1 MLRRELLTKTLLST
15 LSLTL
20 FAKVFGR
27 TALAQAGA
35 CELGATPKQGTG
47 PFYPTDHLPHDVIDN
62 DADLVTLEGN
72 SNQAKGKVVFVTG
85 RIMSD
90 QCLPVSGAL
99 VEIWQA
105 CAAGKYNHPADMN
118 PAPLDPNFQYWGKS
132 FTDAN
137 GHYRFRTI
145 IPGAYPAS
153 QDWDRPPHIHFK
165 ISCAGYTELITQ
177 MYFKNNPLNE
187 TDLILQSLKKSEQ
200 KKLIVEFRNHA
211 NQIFPVGEFN
221 IQIQKI

>member
-72 SNQAKGKVVFVTG
+72 SNQAKGKVVFTG
-85 RIMSD
+85 AEKEFE
-90 QCLPVSGAL
+90 VY
-99 VEIWQA
+99 
-105 CAAGKYNHPADMN
+105 YNLKEKVNINAKPD
-118 PAPLDPNFQYWGKS
+118 LEY
-132 FTDAN
+132 
-137 GHYRFRTI
+137 
-145 IPGAYPAS
+145 
-153 QDWDRPPHIHFK
+153 
-165 ISCAGYTELITQ
+165 LITTLS
-177 MYFKNNPLNE
+177 YLIENPSEISAIGLRAREFIEKEHDFILSAKKYLN
-187 TDLILQSLKKSEQ
+187 TW
-200 KKLIVEFRNHA
+200 
-211 NQIFPVGEFN
+211 NQ
-221 IQIQKI
+221 